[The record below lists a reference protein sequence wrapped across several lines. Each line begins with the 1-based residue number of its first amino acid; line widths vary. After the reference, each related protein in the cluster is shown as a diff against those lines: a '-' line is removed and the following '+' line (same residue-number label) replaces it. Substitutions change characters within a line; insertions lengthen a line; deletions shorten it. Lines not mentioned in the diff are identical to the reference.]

1 MAKKIVVT
9 NAKGGVGKSTTSLN
23 LADAL
28 RFVGFRVLLVDLD
41 PSRNATSVYT
51 KKREDIK
58 TLKNLLE
65 GEKAKNCIYKADF
78 GDIIPGDKYL
88 ARERSELYRA
98 CTDDPAFIK
107 KALKSVEKDYDYI
120 IFDTPPTINTWMIS
134 AIYAA
139 DGAVCPVLPAK
150 FALDGLSELLES
162 LNDLEKEMKH
172 KLPIYGILLTGFDM
186 RNSQDN
192 TIKDMLPTLGSALGV
207 NVFETSISKCQE
219 VEKCI
224 TANKSLFE
232 AKPNSKAAVDYVNWV
247 KELLE
252 IMEG

>member
-120 IFDTPPTINTWMIS
+120 IFDTPPIGVV
-134 AIYAA
+134 A
-139 DGAVCPVLPAK
+139 DALLLKDLLAGFVVVLRERSTTHGDVQNIMDSMKLADAK
-150 FALDGLSELLES
+150 
-162 LNDLEKEMKH
+162 
-172 KLPIYGILLTGFDM
+172 ILGFV
-186 RNSQDN
+186 
-192 TIKDMLPTLGSALGV
+192 KVGC
-207 NVFETSISKCQE
+207 TS
-219 VEKCI
+219 
-224 TANKSLFE
+224 NKKRSRRG
-232 AKPNSKAAVDYVNWV
+232 YYYYQYY
-247 KELLE
+247 
-252 IMEG
+252 

>member
-9 NAKGGVGKSTTSLN
+9 NAKGGVGKSTTALN

-28 RFVGFRVLLVDLD
+28 RFIGFKVLLVDLD

-51 KKREDIK
+51 KKAQDIK

-65 GEKAKNCIYKADF
+65 GEKAKDCIFSAEF
-78 GDIIPGDKYL
+78 GDIIPGDKSL
-88 ARERSELYRA
+88 ARERSELYKT
-98 CTDDPAFIK
+98 CTDDPAYIK

-139 DGAVCPVLPAK
+139 DGAVCPVLPKK
-150 FALDGLSELLES
+150 FAIDGLSELLES
-162 LNDLEKEMKH
+162 LNDLEDEMKR
-172 KLPIYGILLTGFDM
+172 KLPIYGVLLTGYDM
-186 RNSQDN
+186 RNAQDN
-192 TIKDMLPTLGSALGV
+192 TIKDMLPTLGNALGV
-207 NVFETSISKCQE
+207 HVFETSISNCQE

-224 TANKSLFE
+224 TANKSLFQ
-232 AKPNSKAAVDYVNWV
+232 AKPNSKAAIDYVNWV
-247 KELLE
+247 KELIE
-252 IMEG
+252 ITEG